1 MTIPNLADFLNFEL
15 RQRSIALNQNA
26 LYQDGDYVLVW
37 LQQTIRGRDNP
48 VIDAALALAGKLNK
62 PVLVYH
68 GVRSDYP
75 YASDRLHGFLIG
87 ASKQMALD
95 LEARDIAHCHYIE
108 RPGSQERGLVYKLA
122 EQAVAIFSDEH
133 FTFVGK
139 VQLESFAQ
147 KTKRLVVAVDAA
159 RLVPTR
165 ILPKGL
171 NATKAF
177 RAAHSPLRADW
188 LALREELPV
197 ATSKYTGPLCFKS
210 LPLHK
215 LTPAEINTIIASC
228 PINHDLGLS
237 KDHLPEQ
244 AVLESRLCNLRDNII
259 DNYRAH
265 RNNPASDKGSSLLSP
280 YLHFGM
286 TSPWEVM
293 QYAEGSGASRSV
305 LWKFY
310 DELLTWREWAHWRMY
325 SNRGFENYESLQ
337 KSTKATLDG
346 HASDPRE
353 VILSREQIIIG
364 DTPDP
369 TWNAAQRYWRHTG
382 WLHNNLRMYW
392 AKQIL
397 RWTKTPEE
405 AWDIACGL
413 NDEQSLDGRDP
424 ATYVSMRWAF
434 GEAKPSYRENPIYG
448 WVAKRSDGALLKRP
462 GFKNWRDEA
471 LKLQSI

>member
-1 MTIPNLADFLNFEL
+1 MASPDLGEFLNFEL
-15 RQRSIALNQNA
+15 RQRSAVLNQNA
-26 LYQDGDYVLVW
+26 LFPDGDYVLVW
-37 LQQTIRGRDNP
+37 LQQTIRGKDNP
-48 VIDAALALAGKLNK
+48 VIDAALALAEKLRK

-68 GVRSDYP
+68 GIRSDYP

-87 ASKQMALD
+87 ASKQMAVD
-95 LEARDIAHCHYIE
+95 LEARNIAHCHYIE
-108 RPGSQERGLVYKLA
+108 RVGCEERGLVYRLA
-122 EQAVAIFSDEH
+122 EQAVAIFADEH

-139 VQLESFAQ
+139 IQLKSFAQ

-165 ILPKGL
+165 ILPSGL

-177 RAAHSPLRADW
+177 RAAHSPLRARW
-188 LALREELPV
+188 FTAREVVPITV
-197 ATSKYTGPLCFKS
+197 SKYAGPICFES
-210 LPLHK
+210 LPLNK
-215 LTPAEINTIIASC
+215 LTPSKIATMIASC
-228 PINHDLGLS
+228 PINHKLGLA
-237 KDHLPEQ
+237 KDHPPVQ
-244 AVLESRLCNLRDNII
+244 DVLEARLRNVRDNVIE
-259 DNYRAH
+259 NYRAH

-293 QYAEGSGASRSV
+293 RYVEEAEVSRSV

-325 SNRGFENYESLQ
+325 SNNQFENYESLQ
-337 KSTKATLDG
+337 GSARATL
-346 HASDPRE
+346 ASHINDSRE
-353 VILSREQIIIG
+353 VILSREQMANG
-364 DTPDP
+364 ETPDS

-397 RWTKTPEE
+397 RWTKSPKE

-448 WVAKRSDGALLKRP
+448 WVAKRSDNALLKRP
-462 GFKNWRDEA
+462 GFKEWREEA
-471 LKLQSI
+471 LKLPI